1 MEIYEANRNVL
12 THPEILPIGAELKIP
27 RGDQAANHQ

>member
-12 THPEILPIGAELKIP
+12 AQPDLLPIGAELRIP
-27 RGDQAANHQ
+27 RAEQ